1 LATGRLQRGDQLLES
16 NGISLM
22 GVSNERYAH
31 ADLIPS
37 MIHCGVWKWDWKQ
50 PVTHNAHLGADSVLM
65 WSEFHAHTQSPIAIM
80 NSNDR
85 EVVN

>member
-1 LATGRLQRGDQLLES
+1 LATGHLQRGDQLLES
-16 NGISLM
+16 NGINLM

-37 MIHCGVWKWDWKQ
+37 IVVCGVWQLDW
-50 PVTHNAHLGADSVLM
+50 NAHVGANSVLM
-65 WSEFHAHTQSPIAIM
+65 WYEFHACTQSPIAIM

-85 EVVN
+85 EVMN